1 MANVK
6 TETEVA
12 GEFKRNWQLLVA
24 AFVGVTVGLTAVPFY
39 SYGLFVAPLEAEFGW
54 TRQQSQ
60 LPMIFQTLG
69 VLIAIPFLGGIC
81 DKFGARRVALTSLV
95 LFALAFAS
103 FALQT
108 GPVWQYCTIAL
119 VLGITGAGTLPITW
133 TRVIVGAFDVHRG
146 KALGIILMGTGLTGF
161 LVSKFVPEFIE
172 ADGWRMTFVW
182 LACLPILIGWPVV
195 YFMFKDKSG
204 DPVDTNSADSPYVY
218 GPSIKEAI
226 SDKRFWL
233 IAIAF
238 MAISCGIGGSI
249 PNLPA
254 FYAGAGFTG
263 PMIGAVMSTIGL
275 SVIFGRIAT
284 GLLLDR
290 FWAPGV
296 AAILMSLPAISCFLL
311 ASGTP
316 SIEIAYLS
324 SILIGLA
331 AGAEFDII
339 AYLASR
345 YFGTRNYSKIY
356 SYLWAAFA
364 IGAAVAPSILGAV
377 YDATGGYE
385 TAFVALGVIFIVGS
399 LMLLPLG
406 KYPVFATTK
415 AEAEAQENKNKG
427 EAVAVAS

>member
-1 MANVK
+1 MGSVK
-6 TETEVA
+6 TEPVVT
-12 GEFKRNWQLLVA
+12 GEFKKNWQLLVA

-39 SYGLFVAPLEAEFGW
+39 SYGLFVGPLEAEFGW

-60 LPMIFQTLG
+60 LPMLFQTLG

-95 LFALAFAS
+95 LFALVFATFS
-103 FALQT
+103 FQNGAI
-108 GPVWQYCTIAL
+108 WQYCTIAL
-119 VLGITGAGTLPITW
+119 ALGIAGAGTLPITW

-161 LVSKFVPEFIE
+161 LVNKGLPDLIA
-172 ADGWRMTFVW
+172 ADGWRTAFLW
-182 LACLPILIGWPVV
+182 LACLPIFIGWPVV
-195 YFMFKDKSG
+195 FFLFKDKSG
-204 DPVDTNSADSPYVY
+204 DPVDSNDESGPALY
-218 GPSIKEAI
+218 GVSIKEALN
-226 SDKRFWL
+226 DKRFWL
-233 IAIAF
+233 ITIAF

-254 FYAGAGFTG
+254 FFAGSGFTG
-263 PMIGAVMSTIGL
+263 PMIGAVMSTIGIA
-275 SVIFGRIAT
+275 VIVGRVAT

-296 AAILMSLPAISCFLL
+296 AAILMALPAISCFLL
-311 ASGTP
+311 ASGDP
-316 SIEIAYLS
+316 SLQVAYIAT
-324 SILIGLA
+324 ILIGLA

-364 IGAAVAPSILGAV
+364 IGAAIAPSILGAV
-377 YDATGGYE
+377 YDSTGGYE
-385 TAFVALGVIFIVGS
+385 IAFFALGIVFILGS

-406 KYPVFATTK
+406 KYPTFTQDNVDDKTDTPC
-415 AEAEAQENKNKG
+415 
-427 EAVAVAS
+427 SS

>member
-1 MANVK
+1 MGSVK
-6 TETEVA
+6 TEPVVI
-12 GEFKRNWQLLVA
+12 GEFKKNWQLLVA

-39 SYGLFVAPLEAEFGW
+39 SYGLFVGPLEAEFGW

-95 LFALAFAS
+95 LFALVFATFS
-103 FALQT
+103 LQN
-108 GPVWQYCTIAL
+108 GAIWQYCTIAL
-119 VLGITGAGTLPITW
+119 ALGIAGAGTLPITW
-133 TRVIVGAFDVHRG
+133 TRVIIGAFDVHRG

-161 LVSKFVPEFIE
+161 LVNKGLPDLIA
-172 ADGWRMTFVW
+172 ADGWRTAFLW
-182 LACLPILIGWPVV
+182 LACLPIFIGWPVV
-195 YFMFKDKSG
+195 FFLFKDKSG
-204 DPVDTNSADSPYVY
+204 DPVDSNNDGGPALY
-218 GPSIKEAI
+218 GVSIKEALN
-226 SDKRFWL
+226 DKRFWL
-233 IAIAF
+233 ITIAF

-254 FYAGAGFTG
+254 FYAGSGFTG
-263 PMIGAVMSTIGL
+263 PMIGAVMSTIGIA
-275 SVIFGRIAT
+275 VIVGRVAT

-296 AAILMSLPAISCFLL
+296 AAILMALPAISCFLL
-311 ASGTP
+311 ASGDP
-316 SIEIAYLS
+316 SLQVAYIAT
-324 SILIGLA
+324 ILIGLA

-364 IGAAVAPSILGAV
+364 IGAAIAPSILGAV
-377 YDATGGYE
+377 YDSTGGYE
-385 TAFVALGVIFIVGS
+385 TAFFALGIVFILGS
-399 LMLLPLG
+399 LLLLPLG
-406 KYPVFATTK
+406 KYPIFP
-415 AEAEAQENKNKG
+415 QENVENKTDT
-427 EAVAVAS
+427 SCSS

>member
-1 MANVK
+1 MANVN

-60 LPMIFQTLG
+60 LPMIFQTIG
-69 VLIAIPFLGGIC
+69 VLFAIPFLGGIC
-81 DKFGARRVALTSLV
+81 DKFGARKVALTSLV

-103 FALQT
+103 FSLQT
-108 GPVWQYCTIAL
+108 GPIWQYCTIAL

-161 LVSKFVPEFIE
+161 LVNKLVPGFIE

-254 FYAGAGFTG
+254 FYAGSGFTG
-263 PMIGAVMSTIGL
+263 PMIGVVMSTIGL
-275 SVIFGRIAT
+275 AVIFGRIAT

-296 AAILMSLPAISCFLL
+296 AAILMALPAISCFLL

-316 SIEIAYLS
+316 SMEIAYLS
-324 SILIGLA
+324 TILIGLA

-364 IGAAVAPSILGAV
+364 IGAALAPSILGAV

-385 TAFVALGVIFIVGS
+385 IAFAALGVIFIVGS

-415 AEAEAQENKNKG
+415 AEAEVQENKNQG
-427 EAVAVAS
+427 EAVTS